1 MSEKI
6 KHILSKDGFHWLIY
20 YTLLATKT
28 ARFVP
33 DKWYVKL
40 EYRCLMGKRL
50 DLKHPKTFN
59 EKLQWLKIYDR
70 RPEYTTMVDKY
81 AVKQYVADRIGEQ
94 YVIPT
99 LGVWD
104 RPEQI
109 EWDSL
114 PDKFVLKCT
123 HNSGGLV
130 ICKDK
135 KKLDK
140 EAAIKKLSD
149 ALERDYYLASREW
162 PYKNVPRR
170 IIAEKYMEE
179 APNIGD
185 LPDYKVF
192 NFNGEPKLIELDYN
206 RFVNHMRNIYTA
218 DWELTDIKIDYPSDK
233 DRTFDK
239 PQMLE
244 ELKVLCRKLSAG
256 IPFIRSDFYI
266 VDNKLYFG
274 ELTFFPDG
282 GITHLQPE
290 NYQEI
295 LGDWILIPA
304 KENGGAKF

>member
-1 MSEKI
+1 MNEKI
-6 KHILSKDGFHWLIY
+6 KHILSKDGIHWLIY
-20 YTLLATKT
+20 YILLATKS

-40 EYRCLMGKRL
+40 EYRCLLGKRL

-81 AVKQYVADRIGEQ
+81 AVKQYVADRIGKQ

-140 EAAIKKLSD
+140 DAAIKKLSD

-162 PYKNVPRR
+162 PYKNVSRR
-170 IIAEKYMEE
+170 IIAEQFMED
-179 APNIGD
+179 ATIGD
-185 LPDYKVF
+185 LRDYKF
-192 NFNGEPKLIELDYN
+192 FCFNGKV
-206 RFVNHMRNIYTA
+206 RVF
-218 DWELTDIKIDYPSDK
+218 KIDFDRQTDHKANYFDRNGKLLPYGEKVCPPQKDK
-233 DRTFDK
+233 QLEI
-239 PQMLE
+239 PQNFE
-244 ELKVLCRKLSAG
+244 EMIKVAEKLSEAL
-256 IPFIRSDFYI
+256 PFGRIDFYNVNGKI
-266 VDNKLYFG
+266 FFG
-274 ELTFFPDG
+274 EITLFPAG
-282 GITHLQPE
+282 G
-290 NYQEI
+290 
-295 LGDWILIPA
+295 
-304 KENGGAKF
+304 GGAFTDEKFDYELGGYIQLPTKR

>member
-6 KHILSKDGFHWLIY
+6 KHILSKDGFHWLVY
-20 YTLLATKT
+20 YILLATKT
-28 ARFVP
+28 AQFVP

-94 YVIPT
+94 YIIPT

-109 EWDSL
+109 EWDIL

-140 EAAIKKLSD
+140 DAAIKKLSD

-162 PYKNVPRR
+162 PYKNVSRR
-170 IIAEKYMEE
+170 IIAEQYLED
-179 APNIGD
+179 ATIAD
-185 LPDYKVF
+185 LRDYKF
-192 NFNGEPKLIELDYN
+192 FCFNGKMRVFKIDFDRQTGHKANYFDRNGKLIPYGEKVCPPQKDKQLVIPQN
-206 RFVNHMRNIYTA
+206 FEEM
-218 DWELTDIKIDYPSDK
+218 IKVV
-233 DRTFDK
+233 
-239 PQMLE
+239 E
-244 ELKVLCRKLSAG
+244 KLSEAL
-256 IPFIRSDFYI
+256 PFGRIDFYNVKGKI
-266 VDNKLYFG
+266 YFG
-274 ELTFFPDG
+274 EITLFPAG
-282 GITHLQPE
+282 GFGAFTD
-290 NYQEI
+290 EI
-295 LGDWILIPA
+295 FDYELGGYIQLPIN
-304 KENGGAKF
+304 K

>member
-1 MSEKI
+1 MNEKV
-6 KHILSKDGFHWLIY
+6 KHIVSKDGFHWLIY

-50 DLKHPKTFN
+50 DLKNPQTFN

-81 AVKQYVADRIGEQ
+81 AVKQYVADRIGAE
-94 YVIPT
+94 YIIPT

-104 RPEQI
+104 RPELI
-109 EWDSL
+109 EWDGL

-140 EAAIKKLSD
+140 DAAIKKLSG

-170 IIAEKYMEE
+170 IIAEQYLED
-179 APNIGD
+179 ATIAD
-185 LPDYKVF
+185 LRDYKF
-192 NFNGEPKLIELDYN
+192 FCFNGKMRVFKIDFDRQTGHKANYFDRNGKLIPYGEKVFPPQKDKQLVIPQN
-206 RFVNHMRNIYTA
+206 FEEM
-218 DWELTDIKIDYPSDK
+218 IKVV
-233 DRTFDK
+233 
-239 PQMLE
+239 E
-244 ELKVLCRKLSAG
+244 KLSEAL
-256 IPFIRSDFYI
+256 PFGRIDFYNVNGKI
-266 VDNKLYFG
+266 YFG
-274 ELTFFPDG
+274 EITLFPAG
-282 GITHLQPE
+282 GFGAFTD
-290 NYQEI
+290 EI
-295 LGDWILIPA
+295 FDYELGGYIQLPIN
-304 KENGGAKF
+304 K

>member
-1 MSEKI
+1 MNEKV
-6 KHILSKDGFHWLIY
+6 KHIVSKDGFHWLIY
-20 YTLLATKT
+20 YILLATKT

-50 DLKHPKTFN
+50 DLKHPQTFN

-81 AVKQYVADRIGEQ
+81 AVKQYVADRIGAE
-94 YVIPT
+94 YIIPT

-104 RPEQI
+104 RPELI
-109 EWDSL
+109 EWDGL

-140 EAAIKKLSD
+140 DAAIKKLSG

-170 IIAEKYMEE
+170 IIAEQYLEDATIE
-179 APNIGD
+179 D
-185 LPDYKVF
+185 LRDYKF
-192 NFNGEPKLIELDYN
+192 FCFNGK
-206 RFVNHMRNIYTA
+206 MRVF
-218 DWELTDIKIDYPSDK
+218 KIDFDRQTDHKANYFDRNGKLLPYGEKVCPPQKDK
-233 DRTFDK
+233 QLEI
-239 PQMLE
+239 PQNFE
-244 ELKVLCRKLSAG
+244 EMIKVVEKLSEAL
-256 IPFIRSDFYI
+256 PFGRIDFYNVNGKI
-266 VDNKLYFG
+266 YFG
-274 ELTFFPDG
+274 EITLFPAG
-282 GITHLQPE
+282 GFGAFTDE
-290 NYQEI
+290 KFDYE
-295 LGDWILIPA
+295 LGGYIQLPTN
-304 KENGGAKF
+304 K

>member
-1 MSEKI
+1 MNEKI
-6 KHILSKDGFHWLIY
+6 KHILSTDGFHWLIY

-140 EAAIKKLSD
+140 DAAIKKLSD

-170 IIAEKYMEE
+170 IIAEQYLEDATIE
-179 APNIGD
+179 D
-185 LPDYKVF
+185 LRDYKF
-192 NFNGEPKLIELDYN
+192 FCFNGK
-206 RFVNHMRNIYTA
+206 MRVF
-218 DWELTDIKIDYPSDK
+218 KIDFDRQTDHKANYFDRNGKLLPYGEKVCPPQKDK
-233 DRTFDK
+233 QLEI
-239 PQMLE
+239 PQNLE
-244 ELKVLCRKLSAG
+244 EMIKFVEKLSETL
-256 IPFIRSDFYI
+256 PFGRIDFYN
-266 VDNKLYFG
+266 VNGKVFFG
-274 ELTFFPDG
+274 EITLFPAG
-282 GITHLQPE
+282 GFGAFTDE
-290 NYQEI
+290 KFDNE
-295 LGDWILIPA
+295 LGRYIKLPT
-304 KENGGAKF
+304 KK